1 MQGLQAKFPGLYAKP
16 PLLFLGLLYRAG
28 DSMDLETNAQLPV
41 GQSHRESLEGHVESV
56 HQHEVRSI
64 ISSLYL

>member
-1 MQGLQAKFPGLYAKP
+1 
-16 PLLFLGLLYRAG
+16 
-28 DSMDLETNAQLPV
+28 MDLETNAQLPV